1 MYIYRSVATGILV
14 YIYIYLYL
22 YIYIYILVI
31 PLELVALVTTLYIYI
46 YIYIYIYKIVAMLV
60 YEAHLLND
68 PLQCYVV
75 LSVVTTDLLIQYTT
89 TTITLH
95 ILHLTDLEHH

>member
-1 MYIYRSVATGILV
+1 
-14 YIYIYLYL
+14 
-22 YIYIYILVI
+22 
-31 PLELVALVTTLYIYI
+31 
-46 YIYIYIYKIVAMLV
+46 MLV